1 MIKFI
6 YFQHH
11 EAVGMSCFAAPRSP
25 PAPPSALCGTAERVS
40 AVRAGGASRTFC
52 GAREGA
58 RGRGAQ
64 GAVAYPADSHA
75 PARGEPRRGAPPP
88 RDCTHQRS
96 RQVGSAVAAAG
107 SQLARCPLLAH
118 TVRGK
123 GRRGSAGAHG
133 AGAREARACCAAAR
147 RSPKMRA
154 QRPLVFCEI

>member
-1 MIKFI
+1 M
-6 YFQHH
+6 
-11 EAVGMSCFAAPRSP
+11 C
-25 PAPPSALCGTAERVS
+25 ERG
-40 AVRAGGASRTFC
+40 GGADILR
-52 GAREGA
+52 GAGA
-58 RGRGAQ
+58 RGDGANRARA
-64 GAVAYPADSHA
+64 GAVDLPADPHA
-75 PARGEPRRGAPPP
+75 HARGEPRRGAPPP